1 MALSGAF
8 RSNQSLAEGAP
19 LFDQS
24 FVEKVRAM
32 QQYRLHLR
40 QLTLRTAV
48 SVQLHPDNVTGL
60 PDQLVESAAPAHNSK
75 RNSTGVF
82 LVQSSLLSLNIP
94 RYS

>member
-1 MALSGAF
+1 MALSDAF

-24 FVEKVRAM
+24 VVEKVRAM
-32 QQYRLHLR
+32 QQYRPHLR

-60 PDQLVESAAPAHNSK
+60 PDQLVESVGICHSQSAAAAHSSK
-75 RNSTGVF
+75 
-82 LVQSSLLSLNIP
+82 
-94 RYS
+94 